1 MIKFIVAALW
11 LCAVTAGSIFYSYS
25 ATGPGAAGDK
35 AAPPFF
41 GGLDYVKGDMIS
53 VPNIRHGAIQGYFL
67 ARLVYTA
74 DPDRLKQLSIPIQS
88 LLLDEV
94 YSYIY
99 SAPPID
105 PDKPETFDLEALK
118 TGVRDS
124 INKRVGETLIHDV
137 MVEQVEYVPKD
148 EIRDNA
154 VRRRITPSKYLTTS
168 EQAGEH

>member
-25 ATGPGAAGDK
+25 ATGHRAADGE
-35 AAPPFF
+35 AAQPFF

-74 DPDRLKQLSIPIQS
+74 EPDRLKQLSVPIQS

-118 TGVRDS
+118 AGIRDS

-137 MVEQVEYVPKD
+137 MLEQVEYVPKD
-148 EIRDNA
+148 EIRNNA
-154 VRRRITPSKYLTTS
+154 VQRRITPSKYLSTS
-168 EQAGEH
+168 EKTGDH